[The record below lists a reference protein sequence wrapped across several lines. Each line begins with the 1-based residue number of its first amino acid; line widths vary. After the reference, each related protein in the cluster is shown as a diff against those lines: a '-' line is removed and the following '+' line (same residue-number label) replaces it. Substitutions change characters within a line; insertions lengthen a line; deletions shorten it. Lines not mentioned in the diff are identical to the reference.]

1 MAWGNRIL
9 PRELSVRDVLKLS
22 STIEKEERVMVKA
35 YEQEREAHRLAKLQ
49 RHKKK
54 LREEDQRRRRARGA
68 AVLEEATSSPA
79 GSAASARLS
88 QSASTPALST
98 TSSSNRSKLDE
109 PKVPEDLKG
118 LANFPLVED
127 LLIKI
132 RVQEDDHGRVP
143 KLRFV
148 PRANPAHWVPGSRMY
163 VDYKPEFYLE

>member
-9 PRELSVRDVLKLS
+9 PRVITMGDVITMT

-35 YEQEREAHRLAKLQ
+35 YEQEREAHRQAKRRQ
-49 RHKKK
+49 QKKL
-54 LREEDQRRRRARGA
+54 LREEQDQRRRRHRDRGA
-68 AVLEEATSSPA
+68 ALLEEGA
-79 GSAASARLS
+79 SAASSARLS
-88 QSASTPALST
+88 ASSSSPSLSG
-98 TSSSNRSKLDE
+98 TSSSNKDRE
-109 PKVPEDLKG
+109 RAVPEDLKG
-118 LANFPLVED
+118 LSNFPLVED

-132 RVQEDDHGRVP
+132 RVHEDRDGRVP